1 MQCFVCLEEKIGDR
15 PHQCWSESS
24 ISCSHSLIHSFI
36 HSQPTLNAFLGL
48 WQIQTQ
54 SIFTAFKVDSTLE
67 DIISQGENG
76 SLRLCPMAS
85 WSLCLRNM
93 RNDCSEKGSINSH
106 WFANAGI
113 TADSY
118 HHRQQVASGCICWCS
133 TPAPQKP
140 EPGRRCARGE
150 GAVKCRECLAEES
163 Q

>member
-1 MQCFVCLEEKIGDR
+1 M
-15 PHQCWSESS
+15 
-24 ISCSHSLIHSFI
+24 
-36 HSQPTLNAFLGL
+36 
-48 WQIQTQ
+48 
-54 SIFTAFKVDSTLE
+54 DSTLE

-85 WSLCLRNM
+85 WSLCLWNM

-113 TADSY
+113 TADTY

-163 Q
+163 QWAVRQDSKICYRDGISEQMAFSSCMWNSTESHIGYWAASFIDIHTT